1 LTTKPDWKTAMKSDV
16 KESDLNRRKQR
27 QRSSLFTLLT
37 PVKCFVFATLFVGA
51 SARAQCYIDPY
62 SGQQICMRPNNG
74 CPTCPQPARRIVS
87 ESPDT
92 DTNSANVDSSAHCR
106 ITVADGTTGSGTLI
120 ASSDKVGLILTCAHL
135 FDTCRSQITVSFG
148 RAGRFMA
155 NLVDVDKANDLA
167 AIEIRHPVVEPLDV
181 SDADPAGTLTACGF
195 GSNGA
200 FRSIRGRIV
209 GTATADGA
217 SFPSIKISGAVRPGD
232 SGGGVLDIRGK
243 LVGIIWGTRDNQTYT
258 TCGRPVRD
266 FVARVRVKVFGTPV
280 IADKPTS
287 TQPPAPPA
295 VPSPELDWKIWT
307 AELDARMRALDAK
320 KQDKGEYLQAG
331 DLNGYLR
338 AADASKIASDFPS
351 RTEIEAKLKGVVAQ
365 FDSVHGIVESVRQH
379 VEEIAG
385 DRASIAEGASIAKYA
400 VGALGLS
407 GPVAAAV
414 ILAGGLF
421 GRRIASRLKTLESRV
436 GIPTLNSQLGREAA
450 STLNPYPVAVDSP
463 PPPQRTV
470 PETHYVPFEKD
481 SYAKAHQWASEHVAR
496 KYPGATEVL
505 QTQDSLIKQFLA
517 AK

>member
-1 LTTKPDWKTAMKSDV
+1 MKSDV
-16 KESDLNRRKQR
+16 RGSDLNRSKQR
-27 QRSSLFTLLT
+27 QQSSLFTLLT
-37 PVKCFVFATLFVGA
+37 PVKWIVFVTLFVGA

-62 SGQQICMRPNNG
+62 TGQQICMRPNNG

-87 ESPDT
+87 ESSRT
-92 DTNSANVDSSAHCR
+92 DIDSPTTDSSAHCR
-106 ITVADGTTGSGTLI
+106 ITVADGTTGSGTLV
-120 ASSDKVGLILTCAHL
+120 ASGDKVGLVLTCAHL

-155 NLVDVDKANDLA
+155 DLVDVDKANDLA
-167 AIEIRHPVVEPLDV
+167 AIAIRRPDVEPLEV
-181 SDADPAGTLTACGF
+181 SDADPGGTLTACGF
-195 GSNGA
+195 GPNST
-200 FRSIRGRIV
+200 FRAIRGRIV

-217 SFPSIKISGAVRPGD
+217 SFPSTKISGAVRPGD

-266 FVARVRVKVFGTPV
+266 FVARVRARLFGQQ
-280 IADKPTS
+280 IANKPTNS
-287 TQPPAPPA
+287 QPPALPG
-295 VPSPELDWKIWT
+295 VPSPEFDWKTWT
-307 AELDARMRALDAK
+307 TELDARMRALDAK
-320 KQDKGEYLQAG
+320 KQDKGEYLQPG
-331 DLNGYLR
+331 DLNGYLKTT
-338 AADASKIASDFPS
+338 DASKIASDFPS

-365 FDSVHGIVESVRQH
+365 FDSVHGVVESVRQH
-379 VEEIAG
+379 VEQIAG
-385 DRASIAEGASIAKYA
+385 DRASIAEGASVAKYA

-407 GPVAAAV
+407 GPVAAA
-414 ILAGGLF
+414 IIIAGGLF
-421 GRRIASRLKTLESRV
+421 GRRFKSRLKTLESRV
-436 GIPTLNSQLGREAA
+436 GIPTLNPQLGRESAP
-450 STLNPYPVAVDSP
+450 TLNPFPIAVDSP

-481 SYAKAHQWASEHVAR
+481 SFAKAHQWASEHVAR